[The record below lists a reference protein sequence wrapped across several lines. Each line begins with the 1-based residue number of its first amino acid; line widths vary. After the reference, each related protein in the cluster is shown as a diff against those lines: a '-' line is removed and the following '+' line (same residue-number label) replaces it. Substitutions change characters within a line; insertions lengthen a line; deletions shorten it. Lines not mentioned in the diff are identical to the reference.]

1 MEHSQSECEEY
12 GNHIPPEHQSGT
24 VFTSFIPKTVVIHDQ
39 QARNDNGTHTW
50 YSAIKTTR
58 TGLCYT

>member
-39 QARNDNGTHTW
+39 QARNDNGTHT
-50 YSAIKTTR
+50 
-58 TGLCYT
+58 